1 MRAIAS
7 CLPLLLLCLASCSR
21 KLPGPAECR
30 AFALATLG
38 VRPGTPAVNLEVE
51 PRLAL
56 RAEDLTRECLTTPY
70 DYELM
75 QCLGQGGGR
84 KLCARAFEARHV
96 RAARER

>member
-7 CLPLLLLCLASCSR
+7 CLPLMLLCLTGCTR

-30 AFALATLG
+30 AFALAQLG
-38 VRPGTPAVNLEVE
+38 VRPGTPAVSLEVE

-56 RAEDLTRECLTTPY
+56 RAEDLTRECLTAPY

-75 QCLGQGGGR
+75 RCLNQGGSKR
-84 KLCARAFEARHV
+84 LCARAFEARKLTD
-96 RAARER
+96 

>member
-7 CLPLLLLCLASCSR
+7 CLPFLLLCLASCQR
-21 KLPGPAECR
+21 RLPGPSECR
-30 AFALATLG
+30 AFALEQIG
-38 VRPGTPAVNLEVE
+38 VRSGTPAVRLEVE

-75 QCLGQGGGR
+75 SCLRQGGGKR
-84 KLCARAFEARHV
+84 LCARAFEARH
-96 RAARER
+96 ASY